1 MKFPIDIL
9 LYLCYTI
16 SMKTAIS
23 LSDVLFEKAEET
35 ASYMGI
41 KRSRLFALALEE
53 FIIRH
58 NGNMITEKINEV
70 YEKIDQAESE
80 PHLNVI
86 LDSQR
91 DALKNDTW

>member
-9 LYLCYTI
+9 LYLCYTVN
-16 SMKTAIS
+16 MKTAIS
-23 LSDVLFEKAEET
+23 LSNVLYEEAEKT

-41 KRSRLFALALEE
+41 KRSRLFAIALEE

-58 NGNMITEKINEV
+58 NGNMITEKINEI
-70 YEKIDQAESE
+70 YEKIDQTEFE
-80 PHLNVI
+80 PNLNVI

-91 DALKNDTW
+91 DATKNDTW